1 MTLSF
6 PEESDDRRVQDA
18 CLPHLGSG
26 EHKQRRI
33 RTALVHS
40 RVFRVVGP
48 DRYRGACRARWV
60 NQSPRD
66 LRASL
71 PGGRVTSTLR
81 RATRVRYGTVPLLA
95 GLVALG
101 CVSACAAEP
110 NAATPQSRASKTA
123 ALDKPARARA
133 APSTP
138 SPFAGLTPYLARMAG
153 YVTAALYDT
162 RTRTTWVFHPGAV
175 QDTASIVKVQ
185 IMGTALQE
193 AEAAKEKLPQ
203 PEAALMTSMIENS
216 NNQSATDLL
225 QDVGGPG
232 AVALFDHSVGLDHT
246 IPSTLTLIPGTSWPG
261 WGLTTTTAVDQV
273 MLVSKFAYPNSVLSR
288 ASRRY
293 GLSLMENIEPD
304 QDWGVSAGLPDGTTV
319 ALKNG
324 WLPLGPSDWQV
335 NSIGW
340 IDGHDRNYVLAV
352 LTRGSPTEAYG
363 IETIQSIARAIFV
376 QLGTAAFSEAQ

>member
-1 MTLSF
+1 
-6 PEESDDRRVQDA
+6 
-18 CLPHLGSG
+18 
-26 EHKQRRI
+26 
-33 RTALVHS
+33 
-40 RVFRVVGP
+40 
-48 DRYRGACRARWV
+48 
-60 NQSPRD
+60 
-66 LRASL
+66 
-71 PGGRVTSTLR
+71 VTSTLWW
-81 RATRVRYGTVPLLA
+81 TSKVRYGAAPLLA

-101 CVSACAAEP
+101 CVSACEAEP
-110 NAATPQSRASKTA
+110 KAAPPQSRASKTA
-123 ALDKPARARA
+123 ALDKPARTNA
-133 APSTP
+133 APSAP
-138 SPFAGLTPYLARMAG
+138 SPFTKLTPYLAGRAG
-153 YVTAALYDT
+153 SVTAALYDA

-193 AEAAKEKLPQ
+193 AEAARERLPQ

-216 NNQSATDLL
+216 NNQSATALL

-246 IPSTLTLIPGTSWPG
+246 IPSTLALVPGTSWPG

-273 MLVSKFAYPNSVLSR
+273 MLVSKFAYPNPVFSR

-304 QDWGVSAGLPDGTTV
+304 QDWGVSAGLPAGTTV

-340 IDGHDRNYVLAV
+340 IVGHGRNYVLAV

-363 IETIQSIARAIFV
+363 IETIQSISRAIFA
-376 QLGTAAFSEAQ
+376 QLGDAAFP